1 MEGIGLQFLNG
12 IGAIPAHN
20 RAKFAKKRQPN
31 AHKIALLAKSNPALL
46 KKLFA
51 VKKQAIERE
60 LQKLEAISKGRQL
73 NSAQVANIAKRREIL
88 NRNYVKLA
96 EQAKKLMINN

>member
-1 MEGIGLQFLNG
+1 MNGIGLQFLNG
-12 IGAIPAHN
+12 IGAIPASKG
-20 RAKFAKKRQPN
+20 AKFAKKKQLN
-31 AHKIALLAKSNPALL
+31 AQKMALLAKSNPELL

-60 LQKLEAISKGRQL
+60 LRKLEAISKGKQL

-88 NRNYVKLA
+88 NNNYTKLA
-96 EQAKKLMINN
+96 EQAQKLTTNN